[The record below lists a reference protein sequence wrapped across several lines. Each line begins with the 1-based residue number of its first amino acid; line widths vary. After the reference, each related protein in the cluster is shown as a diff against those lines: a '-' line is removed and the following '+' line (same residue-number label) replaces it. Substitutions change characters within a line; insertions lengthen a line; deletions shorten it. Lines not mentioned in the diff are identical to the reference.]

1 MAIYTAV
8 QAVRAEVPLHPGLHI
23 LIVSNPTDTHRS
35 VYLAHDSF
43 CVMLY
48 MYGAIQQRD
57 GSMEPIDKTV
67 EIALAN
73 VGDYIGEYFAEC
85 YANDE

>member
-1 MAIYTAV
+1 MTIYTAV

-23 LIVSNPTDTHRS
+23 LIVSNPTDTRRS

-48 MYGAIQQRD
+48 MYGTIQQSD
-57 GSMEPIDKTV
+57 GRMETIDETV
-67 EIALAN
+67 DIALAN